1 MDYSGSCHCGKVK
14 VDFKGEFGAA
24 ISCNCSICSRRG
36 SLLWFT
42 PRDSARVTGEDQ
54 LTTYTF
60 NKHAIQHRFCKTCG
74 IQVFGEA
81 VSPQGVPTMAIN
93 IRCLEDFDFTQVPL
107 QHWDGKSQ

>member
-1 MDYSGSCHCGKVK
+1 MDYRGSCHCGKVK

-24 ISCNCSICSRRG
+24 ISCNCSIC
-36 SLLWFT
+36 
-42 PRDSARVTGEDQ
+42 VTGEDQ
-54 LTTYTF
+54 LITYTF

-107 QHWDGKSQ
+107 QAWDGKSQ